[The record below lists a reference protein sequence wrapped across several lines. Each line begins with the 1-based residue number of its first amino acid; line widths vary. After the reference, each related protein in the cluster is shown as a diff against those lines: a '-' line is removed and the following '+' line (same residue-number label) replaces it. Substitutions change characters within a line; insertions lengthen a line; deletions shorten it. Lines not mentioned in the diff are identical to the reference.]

1 MQRIQKTISEFLSDT
16 PVPSV
21 GPDDRVTAAVESMKS
36 AGSDCT
42 LVIDDGKLLGIFT
55 ERDFLNRVAAAQ
67 RDPGETAVRDVM
79 TAPPETLHA
88 VDCISYAI
96 NRMAVRGYRNV
107 PIVNEDGAATAV
119 ISVRNV
125 IDHMTEVFDEIG
137 ERGTGEGGDEW
148 VDIGG
153 GA

>member
-1 MQRIQKTISEFLSDT
+1 MQRIQKTISEFLSDS

-21 GPDDRVTAAVESMKS
+21 GPDDRVTAAMESMKS
-36 AGSDCT
+36 AGSYCT
-42 LVIDDGKLLGIFT
+42 LVIHDGKLLGIFT

-67 RDPGETAVRDVM
+67 RNPGETAIRDVM
-79 TAPPETLHA
+79 TAQPETLQSG
-88 VDCISYAI
+88 DCISYAI

-107 PIVNEDGAATAV
+107 PIVDEGGAAKAV
-119 ISVRNV
+119 ITVRNV
-125 IDHMTEVFDEIG
+125 IDHVTELFAEVG
-137 ERGTGEGGDEW
+137 ETGTGEGGDEW